1 MPLSDDDQRKLIE
14 AQILISQ
21 SLNGINNTLKTI
33 NDQNILHSAKVTEE
47 HKGLMDKI
55 QRMTV
60 KYWYLILILVL
71 ALIVLA
77 GVEKFPNLP

>member
-55 QRMTV
+55 QRMTA